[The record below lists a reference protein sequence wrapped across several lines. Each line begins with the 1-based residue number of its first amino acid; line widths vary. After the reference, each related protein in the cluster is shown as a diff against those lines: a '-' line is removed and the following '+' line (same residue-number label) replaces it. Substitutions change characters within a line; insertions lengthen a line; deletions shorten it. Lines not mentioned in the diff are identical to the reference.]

1 MQIYWNKRNRLHKK
15 GVFNSHR
22 IGLVQQHGRNFIV
35 LEHLY
40 DRRDVMSNRCINLSS
55 LVGVCLD
62 VIALSVSRQPIGLL
76 CEECR
81 LALAPVLGGHLAA
94 ARKRSHQWCLTL
106 TPNNTETVERMTCH
120 CFLRPIRRHL
130 TSSSYA

>member
-1 MQIYWNKRNRLHKK
+1 
-15 GVFNSHR
+15 
-22 IGLVQQHGRNFIV
+22 
-35 LEHLY
+35 
-40 DRRDVMSNRCINLSS
+40 MSNRCVNLSS

-76 CEECR
+76 CKECR

-120 CFLRPIRRHL
+120 CFIVFCDQAGDTLRAAPTHVVLGVDKRFLRRVL
-130 TSSSYA
+130 LRENGSDLVY